1 MSAITDQIE
10 EPPIHSSVTY
20 SSCGPTVRPS
30 EVLRCDFPQRKV
42 EQEGASRCRAF
53 RERRGGNDKHPF
65 NRPQSSHFLL
75 PAHDRLRLVSNRLI

>member
-30 EVLRCDFPQRKV
+30 EVLVKDAVRLPSAKS
-42 EQEGASRCRAF
+42 GAG
-53 RERRGGNDKHPF
+53 RRLKMPGIPGAQGWK
-65 NRPQSSHFLL
+65 
-75 PAHDRLRLVSNRLI
+75 